1 MYELLSVALIIRIVH
16 GYKCCLEKKSIK
28 TVTMMK
34 RKNFLGHLNNFGWNS
49 APYHTRRVLDM
60 KMMSLLHDLL
70 LKVEKGLTTF
80 YKWKRIP
87 TYSHTHTHS
96 GNTITDEFDDDEKI
110 LKTT

>member
-1 MYELLSVALIIRIVH
+1 
-16 GYKCCLEKKSIK
+16 
-28 TVTMMK
+28 
-34 RKNFLGHLNNFGWNS
+34 
-49 APYHTRRVLDM
+49 M

-70 LKVEKGLTTF
+70 LRVEKGLTTF

-96 GNTITDEFDDDEKI
+96 GNTITDEFDDDEKF

>member
-1 MYELLSVALIIRIVH
+1 MLPQ
-16 GYKCCLEKKSIK
+16 KKSIK

-34 RKNFLGHLNNFGWNS
+34 RKKFLGHLNKFGWNS

-80 YKWKRIP
+80 YK
-87 TYSHTHTHS
+87 
-96 GNTITDEFDDDEKI
+96 
-110 LKTT
+110 